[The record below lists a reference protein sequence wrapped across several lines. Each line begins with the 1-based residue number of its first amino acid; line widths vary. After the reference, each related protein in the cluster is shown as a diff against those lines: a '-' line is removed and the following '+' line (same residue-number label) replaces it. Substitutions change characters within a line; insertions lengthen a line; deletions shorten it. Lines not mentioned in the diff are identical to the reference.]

1 MKILAIESEI
11 KKLNAISDK
20 EILKDETRAV
30 FELQQKDILRE
41 IYFDENHCAVLILE
55 CYGKTDAWK
64 ILSGLPLVKGGFI
77 QFEIKELN
85 PYTGFSRL
93 IGN

>member
-1 MKILAIESEI
+1 MKILAIETEL
-11 KKLNAISDK
+11 KKLSTNSDK
-20 EILKDETRAV
+20 EILKNEAHAV

-55 CYGKTDAWK
+55 CTGKTEAEK
-64 ILSGLPLVKGGFI
+64 ILSELPLVKNGFI
-77 QFEIKELN
+77 QFEIRELH

-93 IGN
+93 VF